1 MQILHTSPR
10 IYVYIYLYLYIY
22 IFIYISIY
30 PSIFLSICIYILL
43 NTTLTA
49 DYRRNKNL
57 KDNFVRAK
65 MTEASLKN
73 DSLNFRINNC
83 NSKTYSWCKILVES
97 KTFKG
102 NTDNKVFKIQH
113 NIVCHSNWL
122 KYLCECKLWGKQ
134 YVGKSEAKLYITLN
148 NNRNHNNT
156 GPCMF
161 ICRGTY
167 PRKPISISMTSF
179 HPGTKRRREM
189 L

>member
-1 MQILHTSPR
+1 MWSVQILIKYQSFSEKSFVEIIFIDDSGTSQSFQVIHRFLHINTMQILHTSPR

-30 PSIFLSICIYILL
+30 PSIFLSICLYILL

-122 KYLCECKLWGKQ
+122 KYLCECKL
-134 YVGKSEAKLYITLN
+134 
-148 NNRNHNNT
+148 
-156 GPCMF
+156 
-161 ICRGTY
+161 
-167 PRKPISISMTSF
+167 
-179 HPGTKRRREM
+179 
-189 L
+189 